1 MFRVGLQYLDCR
13 IAALLNQTPSW
24 YFLENFSNFRNQLF
38 FVASTI
44 CVEKLNYIK
53 NYTKTRRE
61 TREGG
66 QSSPHFVL
74 RNKTEHL
81 NYTRRGR
88 SAKYERFVKTFF
100 KTCQDGLIWKFF
112 CEIKTTLFSSL
123 RFFLFITSLPR
134 NSILCYASIISSML
148 EEFRPVSA
156 QTILC
161 KSSHYWKFL
170 F

>member
-100 KTCQDGLIWKFF
+100 KTWSRRSHLKIFLRNKNHPIFF
-112 CEIKTTLFSSL
+112 PPIFSIYYQFTEELHSL
-123 RFFLFITSLPR
+123 
-134 NSILCYASIISSML
+134 LC
-148 EEFRPVSA
+148 F
-156 QTILC
+156 
-161 KSSHYWKFL
+161 HHF
-170 F
+170 